1 MLALDEAL
9 GDPESERDEWLR
21 GGMQDDEQL
30 AETLRA
36 ARARLYEVDYDDD
49 VLDLCSRLAD
59 AFNAAGHRGDYV
71 VALAARARGGAHRSV
86 ANRAHT
92 RGERCA
98 DGAPASACGRC
109 REGGQADWTAEDD
122 AVLHDLL
129 APTSSV

>member
-1 MLALDEAL
+1 MRRL

-71 VALAARARGGAHRSV
+71 VALAARAEAARTGASRIERTHVANVARMALQHRRAGGA
-86 ANRAHT
+86 
-92 RGERCA
+92 
-98 DGAPASACGRC
+98 
-109 REGGQADWTAEDD
+109 EGGQADWTAEDD